1 MKKILILLGLLIW
14 VGTVYGQSG
23 VIRRTQTALV
33 DTLATHI
40 IKANWD
46 TYISGGGFA
55 DPMTTRGDIIYRNS
69 SNVTDRLAV
78 GTDTYVLTSD
88 GTDVSW
94 SAPVGG
100 TPTRQ
105 ALTSSTTITFDGD
118 NGTWASLTL
127 AHNATLTFNDF
138 SDFTEGVLRVTQD
151 GTGSRT
157 LAFAETI
164 TAVTSIEY
172 SGGLQNINPDATTTT
187 VIRYTIDDTVLR
199 LDVVWYE

>member
-1 MKKILILLGLLIW
+1 MKKILILLGLLVW

-33 DTLATHI
+33 DTLPTHI
-40 IKANWD
+40 VKANWD
-46 TYISGGGFA
+46 TYISSIGGI
-55 DPMTTRGDIIYRNS
+55 P
-69 SNVTDRLAV
+69 
-78 GTDTYVLTSD
+78 
-88 GTDVSW
+88 
-94 SAPVGG
+94 

-138 SDFTEGVLRVTQD
+138 DDFTEGKIRVVQD

-164 TAVTSIEY
+164 TAVTAIEY
-172 SGGLQNINPDATTTT
+172 DGGFELIQPTASTTTWIEF
-187 VIRYTIDDTVLR
+187 VIDGATLR
-199 LDVVWYE
+199 ISISWQE